1 MYAVPRSDP
10 AAGSAPSSSGMRRT
24 TRTAE
29 DLRALAAVARG
40 AAPADLYLEGGRVL
54 NVYSGEVLEANVAI
68 ARGRVAY
75 VGTRRGMVG
84 PQTRVCPLDGR
95 VLVPGYI
102 DPHCHP
108 VALYGPTAL
117 AAAVLPLGTTAMVAD
132 TIWILAHGGHA
143 RATEVLEQ
151 LSALPLRYYWFLR
164 LHAQGAHPQEEEFF
178 SPDRI
183 RALMHLDSVR
193 TVGEITRWPLL
204 YGGDPGLTAMVA
216 EALAAGRRVE
226 GHAPGV
232 SGERVQALAAAG
244 ISSDHEA
251 ITPDQVL
258 DRLRAGLYVMLR
270 HSSIRRDVPLLAAVA
285 TGARAFS
292 GRLMLTPDGPS
303 ATFITDEGYM
313 DYLIRVAIEA
323 GVDPVAAYQLATI
336 NPATYYGLDEDLG
349 GIAPGRFADIN
360 VIRNLETPRPEIVL
374 AGGRIVAEGGALT
387 ITLPEPDWPAL
398 LPRRYFPSWEPTPKL
413 FALPPG
419 GVVPAMHLENEVIT
433 RRVDIPV
440 TGGRLPAGVQ
450 TIALVDHAGQWIS
463 RALISGFA
471 DRIGALASTFG
482 IAGGV
487 TVIGQDPRA
496 MARAARRVLELGGGI
511 VLVEDGVVRFEFA
524 LPVVGLFSPEPLP
537 VVADYLRRLTQLLRE
552 RGHRHG
558 DIGYTLLFLSFDSLP
573 DLRLTYRGLWDVK
586 AQQVLIPRQDLAR

>member
-10 AAGSAPSSSGMRRT
+10 AAGSASSSSGMRRT

-40 AAPADLYLEGGRVL
+40 DAPADLYLEGGRGL
-54 NVYSGEVLEANVAI
+54 NVYSGEGLQANVATPPG
-68 ARGRVAY
+68 RGE
-75 VGTRRGMVG
+75 
-84 PQTRVCPLDGR
+84 GR
-95 VLVPGYI
+95 PLVPGYI

-258 DRLRAGLYVMLR
+258 DRLRAGLYL
-270 HSSIRRDVPLLAAVA
+270 PPA
-285 TGARAFS
+285 
-292 GRLMLTPDGPS
+292 GPS
-303 ATFITDEGYM
+303 ATFIANEGYM

-349 GIAPGRFADIN
+349 GIAPGRVADTTA
-360 VIRNLETPRPEIVL
+360 IRNLETPRPEMVL

-387 ITLPEPDWPAL
+387 TPRPEPDCPAL
-398 LPRRYFPSWEPTPKL
+398 PPRRYFPSWEPTPDL

-419 GVVPAMHLENEVIT
+419 GVVPAIHLENEVIT

-440 TGGRLPAGVQ
+440 GGGRLPAGVQ

-496 MARAARRVLELGGGI
+496 KAPAARNAVGLGGG
-511 VLVEDGVVRFEFA
+511 A
-524 LPVVGLFSPEPLP
+524 
-537 VVADYLRRLTQLLRE
+537 
-552 RGHRHG
+552 
-558 DIGYTLLFLSFDSLP
+558 
-573 DLRLTYRGLWDVK
+573 
-586 AQQVLIPRQDLAR
+586 

>member
-1 MYAVPRSDP
+1 
-10 AAGSAPSSSGMRRT
+10 
-24 TRTAE
+24 
-29 DLRALAAVARG
+29 
-40 AAPADLYLEGGRVL
+40 
-54 NVYSGEVLEANVAI
+54 
-68 ARGRVAY
+68 
-75 VGTRRGMVG
+75 
-84 PQTRVCPLDGR
+84 
-95 VLVPGYI
+95 
-102 DPHCHP
+102 
-108 VALYGPTAL
+108 
-117 AAAVLPLGTTAMVAD
+117 
-132 TIWILAHGGHA
+132 
-143 RATEVLEQ
+143 
-151 LSALPLRYYWFLR
+151 
-164 LHAQGAHPQEEEFF
+164 
-178 SPDRI
+178 
-183 RALMHLDSVR
+183 
-193 TVGEITRWPLL
+193 
-204 YGGDPGLTAMVA
+204 
-216 EALAAGRRVE
+216 
-226 GHAPGV
+226 
-232 SGERVQALAAAG
+232 
-244 ISSDHEA
+244 
-251 ITPDQVL
+251 
-258 DRLRAGLYVMLR
+258 
-270 HSSIRRDVPLLAAVA
+270 
-285 TGARAFS
+285 
-292 GRLMLTPDGPS
+292 
-303 ATFITDEGYM
+303 M

-398 LPRRYFPSWEPTPKL
+398 LPRRYFPSWEPTPDL

-419 GVVPAMHLENEVIT
+419 GVVPAIHLENEVIT

-471 DRIGALASTFG
+471 DRVGALASTFG

-511 VLVEDGVVRFEFA
+511 VLVEDGAVLFEFA

-573 DLRLTYRGLWDVK
+573 DLRLTYRGLWDVE